1 MSMAAPLLKVS
12 NIETYYGP
20 VMAIRGV
27 SFAVEEG
34 RICTIL
40 GANGAGKTTILKTLS
55 GAMDPR
61 VGTVE
66 FGGKQV
72 QGLDTWDI
80 AKLGISHVPEG
91 REVFPHLSVHD
102 NLAMGAYV
110 RKDRDGVRRD
120 LETVYG
126 YFPRLRERAYQ
137 HAGDLSGGE
146 QQMLAISRAMMARP
160 KLMLLDE
167 PSLGLAPLLVKEIF
181 VIIKRLNEEQGV
193 TILLIE
199 QNANMALSVAHF
211 GYVLEIGRI
220 VLEGTAAKLRD
231 NPDVKEFYLGHR
243 EAGVRGQRRWKRKKR
258 WR

>member
-1 MSMAAPLLKVS
+1 MGTPLLKVS

-27 SFAVEEG
+27 SFAVEAG
-34 RICTIL
+34 TICTIL
-40 GANGAGKTTILKTLS
+40 GANGAGKTTILKTVS

-61 VGTVE
+61 VGAVE
-66 FGGKQV
+66 FAGTRIH
-72 QGLDTWDI
+72 GLDTWTI
-80 AKLGISHVPEG
+80 AKKGVSHVPEG
-91 REVFPHLSVHD
+91 REVFPRLSVHN
-102 NLAMGAYV
+102 NLMMGAYL
-110 RKDRDGVRRD
+110 RRD
-120 LETVYG
+120 HDAIARDLDVVYG
-126 YFPRLRERAYQ
+126 YFPRLKERAWQ
-137 HAGDLSGGE
+137 NAGDLSGGE
-146 QQMLAISRAMMARP
+146 QQMVAIGRALMARP

-181 VIIKRLNEEQGV
+181 AIIRRLNEEQGV

-211 GYVLEIGRI
+211 GYVLENGRI
-220 VLEGTAAKLRD
+220 VLEGTIDELRD

-243 EAGVRGQRRWKRKKR
+243 DAGVRGQRRWKRKKR

>member
-1 MSMAAPLLKVS
+1 MSVAATLLKVS

-27 SFAVEEG
+27 SFVVEAG
-34 RICTIL
+34 QICTIL
-40 GANGAGKTTILKTLS
+40 GANGAGKTTILKTVS

-66 FGGKQV
+66 FAGRKV

-80 AKLGISHVPEG
+80 AKLGMSHVPEG
-91 REVFPHLSVHD
+91 RELFPHLSVRD
-102 NLAMGAYV
+102 NLLMGAYL
-110 RKDRDGVRRD
+110 RRDRDGVSRD
-120 LETVYG
+120 LDTVYG
-126 YFPRLRERAYQ
+126 YFPRLGERARQ

-146 QQMLAISRAMMARP
+146 QQMVAIGRALMARP

-167 PSLGLAPLLVKEIF
+167 PSLGLGPLLVREIF
-181 VIIKRLNEEQGV
+181 AIIRRLNEEQGV

-211 GYVLEIGRI
+211 GYVLETGRI
-220 VLEGTAAKLRD
+220 VLEGTTAKLRD

>member
-1 MSMAAPLLKVS
+1 MAAPLLKVS

-40 GANGAGKTTILKTLS
+40 GANGAGKTTILKTVS

-66 FGGKQV
+66 FEGKPV
-72 QGLDTWDI
+72 QGLDTWTI
-80 AKLGISHVPEG
+80 AKRGISHVPEG

-102 NLAMGAYV
+102 NLMMGAYL
-110 RKDRDGVRRD
+110 RKDRDGVAGD
-120 LETVYG
+120 LDAVYG
-126 YFPRLRERAYQ
+126 YFPRLKERQRQ

-146 QQMLAISRAMMARP
+146 QQMIAIGRALMARP

-181 VIIKRLNEEQGV
+181 AIIKRLNEERKT

-211 GYVLEIGRI
+211 GYVLETGRI
-220 VLEGTAAKLRD
+220 VLEGTTEKLRD
-231 NPDVKEFYLGHR
+231 NPDVKEFYLGLR